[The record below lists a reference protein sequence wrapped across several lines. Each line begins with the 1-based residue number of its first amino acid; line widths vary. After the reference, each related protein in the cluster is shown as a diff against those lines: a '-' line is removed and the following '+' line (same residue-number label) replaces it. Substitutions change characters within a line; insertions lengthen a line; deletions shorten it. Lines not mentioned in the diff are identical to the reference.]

1 MIPISC
7 GVMQFRRKSW
17 AVNRNTLP
25 LSHPFSI
32 QVLPMTDAKQAKQC
46 ADMLQAIAEPNR
58 IRIIECLRTGSM
70 NVTQL
75 AKALNVEIVNV
86 SHHLGVLRTAGLVQ
100 DEKNG
105 RFVVY
110 SLHPKVFNNESNK
123 ATYLDLGWCRIEI
136 PHN

>member
-1 MIPISC
+1 
-7 GVMQFRRKSW
+7 
-17 AVNRNTLP
+17 
-25 LSHPFSI
+25 
-32 QVLPMTDAKQAKQC
+32 MTDQKQAKAC

-110 SLHPKVFNNESNK
+110 YSDGSSLVDGDTNGVRDAFVSRRP
-123 ATYLDLGWCRIEI
+123 
-136 PHN
+136 

>member
-1 MIPISC
+1 
-7 GVMQFRRKSW
+7 
-17 AVNRNTLP
+17 
-25 LSHPFSI
+25 
-32 QVLPMTDAKQAKQC
+32 MTDFKKAETC
-46 ADMLQAIAEPNR
+46 ARRLQAIAEPNR

-86 SHHLGVLRTAGLVQ
+86 SHHLGVLRTAGLVE
-100 DEKNG
+100 DAKNG

-110 SLHPKVFNNESNK
+110 SLHPKLFVNDSNK
-123 ATYLDLGWCRIEI
+123 ATFVDLGWCRIEI